1 MKIKNC
7 VDCGRVHVHPSRD
20 ICPLCYQSEE
30 ADFAKVKEYLWD
42 KASSSVD
49 AVHEKT
55 GVSKERII
63 KFIRQG
69 RILAA
74 GLAAEILLAC
84 EKCGEPVIE
93 GQYCEKCRDELITG
107 LTEEE
112 AERAEESEERRQTGK
127 MHITRRLK

>member
-7 VDCGRVHVHPSRD
+7 AECGRVFVHPSRD
-20 ICPLCYQSEE
+20 ICPLCYESEE
-30 ADFAKVKEYLWD
+30 EDFVKVKEYLWD

-49 AVHEKT
+49 VVHEKT

-74 GLAAEILLAC
+74 GLMVELLLAC
-84 EKCGEPVIE
+84 ERCGEPITE
-93 GQYCEKCRDELITG
+93 GQYCQKCRDELIKG

-112 AERAEESEERRQTGK
+112 VVKEDEPEGRHQPGK